1 MSFKNRL
8 KQIFLGQ
15 TLTKYNG
22 LYRPSSLPFI
32 TGDTLRNYANHVY
45 DETKKLNPND
55 VKNNDIVFL
64 KTDFL
69 DSFFN
74 TCHTKIN
81 SQYILITHNSDI
93 PIEERDSIYSDEK
106 IIHWFAMKLNVKM
119 NQFIS
124 PLPSGLENKRY
135 LQNGIVSNFKKV
147 LSSKGYDPNSKK
159 NKIFCSFNEHTNFEV
174 RKPLMEIAKEKD
186 EVVIKKFDVPYEY
199 LIELSKYKYNLCPE
213 GNNFESHRIWESL
226 LFNSTPIVLENK
238 VNRNFFDLG
247 VPMIILE
254 SWDQFKDLSM
264 NDLNILNE
272 INKNKN
278 YEEFVNFEYW
288 KKLILSKKLLK
299 N

>member
-8 KQIFLGQ
+8 KQIYLGR
-15 TLTKYNG
+15 TLGKYNG

-32 TGDTLRNYANHVY
+32 TGDTLRNFADHIY
-45 DETKKLNPND
+45 DETKKLNPNN
-55 VKNNDIVFL
+55 VKSNDIVFL
-64 KTDFL
+64 KTDFI
-69 DSFFN
+69 DPFFN
-74 TCHTKIN
+74 NCHTKIN
-81 SQYILITHNSDI
+81 SKYILITHNSDI
-93 PIEERDSIYSDEK
+93 PIEEKDLSNLDEK

-135 LQNGIVSNFKKV
+135 LQNGMVSNFKRV
-147 LSSKGYDPNSKK
+147 IDSKEYDPNSKK
-159 NKIFCSFNEHTNFEV
+159 NKIFCSFNEHTNLEV

-186 EVVIKKFDVPYEY
+186 EVIIKKFDVPYEY
-199 LIELSKYKYNLCPE
+199 LTELSKYKYNLCPE

-226 LFNSTPIVLENK
+226 LFNCTPVVIENK

-254 SWDQFKDLSM
+254 NWDHFESLSIKELDM
-264 NDLNILNE
+264 LNE

-278 YEEFVNFEYW
+278 YKEFVNFEYW
-288 KKLILSKKLLK
+288 EKLILSKKLLK